1 MNLLGMGDIEL
12 LRNYFA
18 VKNVAAEHLKEVLKS
33 STMNELLILE
43 VLLYEGLRRSMIENN
58 LDKMNMMLFKI
69 SPEGQTYKIY
79 EIVPI
84 LIMKTPAFYQMLGRY
99 TRYPDK
105 VCEVLSH
112 ALRPGGSMLNALR
125 SFGLRRGKFEEADL
139 VLRGVQS
146 LYRFIVLGDS
156 QGLLDFLN
164 YLRCSYEL
172 LEGEK
177 AKGKNKRRMKEY
189 LYILREMEY
198 ALRG

>member
-1 MNLLGMGDIEL
+1 
-12 LRNYFA
+12 
-18 VKNVAAEHLKEVLKS
+18 
-33 STMNELLILE
+33 
-43 VLLYEGLRRSMIENN
+43 
-58 LDKMNMMLFKI
+58 
-69 SPEGQTYKIY
+69 
-79 EIVPI
+79 
-84 LIMKTPAFYQMLGRY
+84 
-99 TRYPDK
+99 
-105 VCEVLSH
+105 
-112 ALRPGGSMLNALR
+112 MLNALR